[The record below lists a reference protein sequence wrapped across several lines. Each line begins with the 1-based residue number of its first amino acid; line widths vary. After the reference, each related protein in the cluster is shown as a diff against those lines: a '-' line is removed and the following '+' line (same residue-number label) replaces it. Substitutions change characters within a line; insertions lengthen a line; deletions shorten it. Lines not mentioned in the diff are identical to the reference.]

1 MSGRAMSAE
10 GFMRILLTNDDGF
23 TSPGITLLAK
33 ALREAGHRVFVVAPD
48 ANQSGKSHS
57 ISFLDK
63 PCRLSEIQ
71 KDTWSCSGTPVDC
84 IVVALLG
91 GIDEINIKADNNEIS
106 PDKGPDLVL
115 SGINAGANLG
125 TDIIYSGTAAAARQ
139 GSFFGI
145 PSVALSLVE
154 NEDDWKWE
162 SVIPYIIEK
171 LAEITGFWKAGTFV
185 NVNFPN
191 IEKEPSAIV
200 CAFPSMRC
208 YDDHIVKFKAP
219 DGGLYCFSKSGKVD
233 NIPEDGSDWSEVLK
247 NNAALSVILSQP
259 SAISVSA
266 VGISRNT

>member
-1 MSGRAMSAE
+1 MSAE
-10 GFMRILLTNDDGF
+10 EFMRILLTNDDGF
-23 TSPGITLLAK
+23 SSPGITLLAK

-48 ANQSGKSHS
+48 VDQSGKSHS

-63 PCRLSEIQ
+63 PCRLSEIR

-84 IVVALLG
+84 VVVALLG
-91 GIDEINIKADNNEIS
+91 GIDEININTDNNEIS
-106 PDKGPDLVL
+106 LVNGPDLVL

-154 NEDDWKWE
+154 NENSWEWE
-162 SVIPYIIEK
+162 SVIFYIIEK
-171 LAEITGFWKAGTFV
+171 LKEITDFWKAGTFV

-191 IEKEPSAIV
+191 SEKKPSAIV
-200 CAFPSMRC
+200 PAFPSMR
-208 YDDHIVKFKAP
+208 YYNDRIVNFKAP

-259 SAISVSA
+259 AA
-266 VGISRNT
+266 VN